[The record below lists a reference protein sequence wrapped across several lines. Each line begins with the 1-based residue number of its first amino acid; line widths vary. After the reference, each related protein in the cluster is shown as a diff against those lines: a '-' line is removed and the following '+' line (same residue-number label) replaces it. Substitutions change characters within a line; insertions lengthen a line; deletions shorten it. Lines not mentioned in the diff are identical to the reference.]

1 MGYVGDQLI
10 LLDMLWLKFRLF
22 HESSEVRKKNSVN
35 RRVGVRYGP
44 LNESI
49 KATEMKTKGLE
60 FAPKVNESGSLC
72 GVFRLFR
79 DHTRMFHSFVATGVG
94 K

>member
-1 MGYVGDQLI
+1 MRVWRYG
-10 LLDMLWLKFRLF
+10 
-22 HESSEVRKKNSVN
+22 KKNSVN

-49 KATEMKTKGLE
+49 KAIEMKTKGLE

-72 GVFRLFR
+72 GVFLLFR
-79 DHTRMFHSFVATGVG
+79 DQTECFTLLLPRGG